1 MPPISGP
8 IPDANR
14 LDRERREPLRTA
26 ANAKGAKLYGF
37 ASFVCF
43 APFVVQ
49 APFVIQIAEVLT

>member
-26 ANAKGAKLYGF
+26 ANAKDAKLYG
-37 ASFVCF
+37 F